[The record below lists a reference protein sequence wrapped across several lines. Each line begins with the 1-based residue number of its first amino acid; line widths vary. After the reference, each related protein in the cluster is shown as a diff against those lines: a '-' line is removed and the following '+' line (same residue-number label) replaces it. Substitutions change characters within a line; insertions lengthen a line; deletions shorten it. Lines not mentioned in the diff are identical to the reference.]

1 MKRVIQMVFVAIM
14 VSISAQAQKI
24 QVVDADGNAI
34 PLVSVLTEDGV
45 LIGTTDISGTLTDVK
60 GATKVVLTHV
70 AYKTQLVSVA
80 SLTDGRVGRGRRQ
93 AQALSLHGILLPRLF
108 IHRRL
113 APGLRW
119 RYRASGL

>member
-1 MKRVIQMVFVAIM
+1 MKRVIKMVFVAIM

-60 GATKVVLTHV
+60 GVAKVAPTAGVL
-70 AYKTQLVSVA
+70 
-80 SLTDGRVGRGRRQ
+80 RF
-93 AQALSLHGILLPRLF
+93 PRM
-108 IHRRL
+108 
-113 APGLRW
+113 RW
-119 RYRASGL
+119 